1 MIIKHQDAR
10 KSIFKEHTKP
20 NKNGI
25 NSISFEN
32 IEYNNTN
39 TILFKVRRNGYEYI
53 EVKYNDL
60 KKINKNNHLYEVIT
74 KNTNRKLFFD
84 LDFKDSIT
92 KTKFYVS
99 YNEVNSLCL
108 KFIEHLKT
116 TYNISKDINFCIQA
130 SINDN
135 FIYNQNDKIFNSFHI
150 IFNVYTKTHTE
161 QLQIIKQ
168 FKNYNY
174 ELNEYI
180 DLCVYSNSKFIRAL
194 NQSKE
199 QQSNETLRTDKLQ
212 VLNSTTY
219 NIITDYFITAINKDR
234 DIFLQIEI
242 KETNQIEY
250 NVIYKITQIKE
261 LKEYINDLKYN
272 DLIHDKCKNN
282 YNWSNNLNLIITIL
296 KLENIEWQNIINH
309 EITQLFLE
317 KSKITIYDTI
327 EIYNSNVKYIND
339 ICKKK
344 NLKKVINRKFFLG
357 LKNEILQFIYKKLS
371 KDKNIQLIFTK
382 KIINNNL
389 YINITE
395 NENIE
400 STNNKLTLYDLNKYI
415 LLINANIYKN
425 DISNS
430 KIIKTKEQYNY
441 YIDKILN
448 LKNHSF
454 NTNKCIEITNW
465 NETTSQTNT
474 SAYYESPVGSRK
486 SSLRMNKDITEI
498 LKENTTNI
506 ILMPCDTRSLCN
518 SQLGKMTHLFNEL
531 NIDLSLLKIYLTTKP
546 DKVKINNTR
555 LFICCYDSIYNY
567 RHIKFTHII
576 IDEYLNVRKRFMSIT
591 GNNSI
596 KEEHLRNFFN
606 IIKNSKT
613 IKCYDADLQKYDLD
627 LLSKFSNKEIIYYKL
642 KDFIQVN
649 NTIIFTNYKRQKEDI
664 IYSLLNNKNFSISSN
679 SKKEAEI
686 LFDWIIHLKTDV
698 KIALITKDGAKDN
711 KCNQYNEN
719 LKIELTTHTKKWEQY
734 NCIIYTPTI
743 MTGISQDSNKYFYK
757 HYGFMCCDSTD
768 HTQTAQ
774 MLFRVRNTETN
785 IIMICDIKNRIG
797 CFYEYEEDVNLILKR
812 NFYED
817 YFIKNNQSIINND
830 DNAND
835 DEDICFEDISEDIPD
850 NEDLIINYPKTFI
863 EEYAK
868 IIEIEETEKRQF
880 YYNLFYTLKKWG
892 CNVLK
897 CEFYDLIDDTKQ
909 IINRSDI
916 NYNHTNLNSINNFQ
930 EFRYLD
936 FINNINE
943 SKNNQENDKHI
954 NKTLSIMKY
963 GIDSTIYNHLKN
975 DEFYKYFIFYELL
988 NSNEYTTYKRLS
1000 KLTYFSIRNVI
1011 YKMVEYVLI
1020 GIKDL
1025 EALFLKQTKINNTE
1039 MFLNWLLC
1047 SFILFI
1053 IFDDNEIEYNK
1064 FLTNILNC
1072 DAYAINITKEK
1083 IITSLEPIK
1092 HIIDLFIKKK
1102 IIINNNIETLLNQVS
1117 KYFYLEKIIISNN
1130 DYIFSRTGIPYRI
1143 ETNNYIL
1150 DKKYNE
1156 SIINE
1161 DEENN
1166 EFGDCDDNDNN
1177 DDNNDNED
1185 NREEDNFKLIDYK
1198 IKDTIK
1204 NISKND
1210 YDDIVNYININDKCI
1225 TLFNKQLNYSFT
1237 PKIRLF
1243 DSYKD
1248 SKTNKKFIESF
1259 DIYYNNNNK
1268 QKLILLLNKE
1278 LSEINNKALKIKY
1291 NDIYNNVEKYIKSIS
1306 NNITNDNYSNENVIF
1321 SEGEILKQ
1329 SKIINIHVSNFG
1341 NVYYINNEDNIKC
1354 KVKEYTFIIP
1364 IKHNRLKKN
1373 FNYTYHES
1381 KNNIKEEIQNI
1392 IKYKYIYVNEDI
1404 IFIDRLVCECFLLD
1418 YREDY
1423 FIKHKDNNYANNN
1436 IDNLEIVEKWIKDH
1450 YKDILT
1456 TIKNTIK
1463 EEKIKK
1469 NKEKRT
1475 EKRNDKILCNICDK
1489 MYSYTHK
1496 KRHYETHKLVS
1507 LNTKTLINKIINS

>member
-327 EIYNSNVKYIND
+327 EIYNNNVKYIND

-518 SQLGKMTHLFNEL
+518 SQLGKMTQLFNEL

-606 IIKNSKT
+606 IIINSKT
-613 IKCYDADLQKYDLD
+613 IKCYDADLQKYVLD
-627 LLSKFSNKEIIYYKL
+627 LLSKFS
-642 KDFIQVN
+642 
-649 NTIIFTNYKRQKEDI
+649 
-664 IYSLLNNKNFSISSN
+664 
-679 SKKEAEI
+679 
-686 LFDWIIHLKTDV
+686 
-698 KIALITKDGAKDN
+698 
-711 KCNQYNEN
+711 
-719 LKIELTTHTKKWEQY
+719 
-734 NCIIYTPTI
+734 
-743 MTGISQDSNKYFYK
+743 
-757 HYGFMCCDSTD
+757 
-768 HTQTAQ
+768 
-774 MLFRVRNTETN
+774 
-785 IIMICDIKNRIG
+785 
-797 CFYEYEEDVNLILKR
+797 
-812 NFYED
+812 
-817 YFIKNNQSIINND
+817 
-830 DNAND
+830 
-835 DEDICFEDISEDIPD
+835 
-850 NEDLIINYPKTFI
+850 
-863 EEYAK
+863 
-868 IIEIEETEKRQF
+868 
-880 YYNLFYTLKKWG
+880 
-892 CNVLK
+892 
-897 CEFYDLIDDTKQ
+897 
-909 IINRSDI
+909 
-916 NYNHTNLNSINNFQ
+916 
-930 EFRYLD
+930 
-936 FINNINE
+936 
-943 SKNNQENDKHI
+943 DK
-954 NKTLSIMKY
+954 
-963 GIDSTIYNHLKN
+963 
-975 DEFYKYFIFYELL
+975 
-988 NSNEYTTYKRLS
+988 
-1000 KLTYFSIRNVI
+1000 
-1011 YKMVEYVLI
+1011 
-1020 GIKDL
+1020 
-1025 EALFLKQTKINNTE
+1025 
-1039 MFLNWLLC
+1039 
-1047 SFILFI
+1047 
-1053 IFDDNEIEYNK
+1053 
-1064 FLTNILNC
+1064 
-1072 DAYAINITKEK
+1072 
-1083 IITSLEPIK
+1083 
-1092 HIIDLFIKKK
+1092 
-1102 IIINNNIETLLNQVS
+1102 
-1117 KYFYLEKIIISNN
+1117 
-1130 DYIFSRTGIPYRI
+1130 
-1143 ETNNYIL
+1143 
-1150 DKKYNE
+1150 
-1156 SIINE
+1156 
-1161 DEENN
+1161 
-1166 EFGDCDDNDNN
+1166 
-1177 DDNNDNED
+1177 
-1185 NREEDNFKLIDYK
+1185 
-1198 IKDTIK
+1198 
-1204 NISKND
+1204 
-1210 YDDIVNYININDKCI
+1210 
-1225 TLFNKQLNYSFT
+1225 
-1237 PKIRLF
+1237 
-1243 DSYKD
+1243 
-1248 SKTNKKFIESF
+1248 
-1259 DIYYNNNNK
+1259 
-1268 QKLILLLNKE
+1268 
-1278 LSEINNKALKIKY
+1278 
-1291 NDIYNNVEKYIKSIS
+1291 
-1306 NNITNDNYSNENVIF
+1306 
-1321 SEGEILKQ
+1321 
-1329 SKIINIHVSNFG
+1329 
-1341 NVYYINNEDNIKC
+1341 
-1354 KVKEYTFIIP
+1354 
-1364 IKHNRLKKN
+1364 
-1373 FNYTYHES
+1373 
-1381 KNNIKEEIQNI
+1381 
-1392 IKYKYIYVNEDI
+1392 
-1404 IFIDRLVCECFLLD
+1404 
-1418 YREDY
+1418 
-1423 FIKHKDNNYANNN
+1423 
-1436 IDNLEIVEKWIKDH
+1436 
-1450 YKDILT
+1450 
-1456 TIKNTIK
+1456 
-1463 EEKIKK
+1463 
-1469 NKEKRT
+1469 
-1475 EKRNDKILCNICDK
+1475 
-1489 MYSYTHK
+1489 
-1496 KRHYETHKLVS
+1496 
-1507 LNTKTLINKIINS
+1507 